1 MQVRDGS
8 VLSQLPSCVSVQASG
23 ACMHWVKRDAQY
35 CRAKREGTVT
45 LEKVVKSTQLSYY
58 SRACFAYLAPKGK
71 QNWLTFQLFSQ

>member
-1 MQVRDGS
+1 
-8 VLSQLPSCVSVQASG
+8 
-23 ACMHWVKRDAQY
+23 MHWVKRDAQY